1 MSESAA
7 SVRGAMARQL
17 PPTDPSDDSPKGDP
31 WHALG
36 YIVSGVAVYGLA
48 GWALDRWLGTTF
60 LVAIGILIGAGFGIY
75 MTYARF
81 NKASAHADTPS
92 SDKHR
97 GD

>member
-1 MSESAA
+1 MTESAA

-17 PPTDPSDDSPKGDP
+17 PPTASSDDSPKGDP
-31 WHALG
+31 WHAFG
-36 YIVSGVAVYGLA
+36 YVVSGVALYGLA

-81 NKASAHADTPS
+81 TKASAPTDKPI

>member
-1 MSESAA
+1 MSETAA
-7 SVRGAMARQL
+7 SVRDAMARQL
-17 PPTDPSDDSPKGDP
+17 PPTASPDDSPKGDP
-31 WHALG
+31 WHAFG
-36 YIVSGVAVYGLA
+36 YVVSGVAVYGLA

-81 NKASAHADTPS
+81 ITASAHADMPS